1 MTVQLDISTP
11 VAIVTLGAPERRNAL
26 DGAMATGIA
35 DAIAEASAN
44 PDVGAIVIT
53 GAGKGFC
60 AGAVREL
67 LARAGDPDDHAARR
81 ELDAV
86 YDVFLAVGA
95 AAVPTIAAVN
105 GAAVGAGLN
114 LALATDVTIVASDA
128 QLISG
133 FARISIHP
141 GGGHLHLLRRR
152 AGSATAAAIGLL
164 DQAVDGRRA
173 VELGL
178 AWEHCDS
185 ARVVDRAR
193 EIASGV
199 ARDPQLA
206 RLTTR
211 TLRRGGLDGWAGHVE
226 AERGAQLTTLLSRGR

>member
-11 VAIVTLGAPERRNAL
+11 IAVVTLDAPARRNAL
-26 DGAMATGIA
+26 DGAMAAGIA
-35 DAIAEASAN
+35 DAVAEASAN
-44 PDVGAIVIT
+44 EEVGAIVIT
-53 GAGKGFC
+53 GAGKAFC

-67 LARAGDPDDHAARR
+67 LARAGDPDDREARR

-86 YDVFLAVGA
+86 YDVFLAVGSA
-95 AAVPTIAAVN
+95 SVPTIAAVN

-114 LALATDVTIVASDA
+114 LALSTDVTIVASDA
-128 QLISG
+128 PLISG

-152 AGSATAAAIGLL
+152 AGSATAAAVGLL

-178 AWEHCDS
+178 AWEHCAADAVV
-185 ARVVDRAR
+185 ARACELMSD
-193 EIASGV
+193 V
-199 ARDPQLA
+199 ARDPELA

-211 TLRRGGLDGWAGHVE
+211 TLRRDGLDGWAGHVE
-226 AERGAQLTTLLSRGR
+226 AERGAQLTTLLNRGR

>member
-1 MTVQLDISTP
+1 VSVQLDLSTP
-11 VAIVTLGAPERRNAL
+11 VAVVTLDAPERRNAL
-26 DGAMATGIA
+26 DGAMASAIA

-44 PDVGAIVIT
+44 RDVGAIVIT
-53 GAGKGFC
+53 GAGKAFC

-67 LARAGDPDDHAARR
+67 LARAGDPGDRAARR

-86 YDVFLAVGA
+86 YDVFLAVGS

-114 LALATDVTIVASDA
+114 LALATDVTVVATDA

-152 AGSATAAAIGLL
+152 AGTATAAAIGLL

-178 AWEHCDS
+178 AWGHCD
-185 ARVVDRAR
+185 ADLVVDRAR
-193 EIASGV
+193 DLAAGV
-199 ARDPQLA
+199 ARDPDLA

-211 TLRRGGLDGWAGHVE
+211 TLRRDGLDGWAGHVE
-226 AERGAQLTTLLSRGR
+226 AERGAQLTTLINRER